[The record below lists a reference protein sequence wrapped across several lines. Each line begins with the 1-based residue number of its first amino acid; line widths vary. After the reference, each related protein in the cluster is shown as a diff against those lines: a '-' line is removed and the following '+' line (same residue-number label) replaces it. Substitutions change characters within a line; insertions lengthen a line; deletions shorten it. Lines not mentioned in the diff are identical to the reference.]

1 MEGASYLGIG
11 TGEFYEGKLA
21 GKNCMEAI
29 FTRFP
34 GFRLRSIAYGNGNG
48 LQATLPPFQ
57 SGVGFISSKAAQK
70 KTSWKKLFIVGKRSG
85 IYYRCISLLIL
96 TVYDSVFGSQTFC
109 RFSPF
114 VLFVW

>member
-34 GFRLRSIAYGNGNG
+34 GFRLRSIASQR
-48 LQATLPPFQ
+48 LTPPFQ

-70 KTSWKKLFIVGKRSG
+70 KRRGKNYS
-85 IYYRCISLLIL
+85 S
-96 TVYDSVFGSQTFC
+96 
-109 RFSPF
+109 
-114 VLFVW
+114 